1 MLFTPRQKTVL
12 IGATPEILAIYQE
25 LIQVSQSKATVLLRG
40 ESGTGKE
47 LLARLIHENSPRAAG
62 PFIKVNCAAL
72 SETLLESELFGH
84 ERGAFTGAI
93 KTKKGRF
100 ELADGGTLFLDEIG
114 DLPLSVQVKLL
125 QVLQEKA
132 FERVGGVETLT
143 VDVRTVAATHR
154 DLEKAMSNGTFRE
167 DFYYRLNVIPIFL
180 PPLRERR
187 EDIPLLVCHF
197 LDRFNK
203 ENNKKV
209 SLSDEILALFIKYNW
224 PGNIRELENCIERLT
239 VLSREDRITLS
250 TIPPAIKTYFSD
262 IQKVVPQ
269 AIKGMSS
276 QGPLPLAAA
285 TEELERE
292 ALKKALERVGGVQAK
307 AARLLGITSRQIAYK
322 MKMYGMIRK

>member
-1 MLFTPRQKTVL
+1 MENRVFSVPRHKTVL
-12 IGATPEILAIYQE
+12 IGDTPEIKAIYQD

-47 LLARLIHENSPRAAG
+47 LLAKLIHENSPRAKG
-62 PFIKVNCAAL
+62 PFIKVNCGAL

-114 DLPLSVQVKLL
+114 DLPLPVQVKLL

-132 FERVGGVETLT
+132 FERVGGIETLT

-154 DLEKAMSNGTFRE
+154 DLEKAIGNGTFRE
-167 DFYYRLNVIPIFL
+167 DLYYRLNVIPIHL

-187 EDIPLLVCHF
+187 EDIPVLVSHF
-197 LDRFNK
+197 LYKFNN
-203 ENNKKV
+203 ENNKKLV
-209 SLSDEILALFIKYNW
+209 ISDEILSIFIQYNW
-224 PGNIRELENCIERLT
+224 PGNVRELENAIERLT
-239 VLSREDRITLS
+239 VLAREERITLK

-262 IQKVVPQ
+262 IQRVVPQ
-269 AIKGMSS
+269 RL
-276 QGPLPLAAA
+276 LPAT
-285 TEELERE
+285 TEEMERE
-292 ALKKALERVGGVQAK
+292 ALQKALERVGGVQAK
-307 AARLLGITSRQIAYK
+307 AARLLGITARQIAYK
-322 MKMYGMIRK
+322 IKMYGIQK

>member
-1 MLFTPRQKTVL
+1 MLCTPRQKTVL
-12 IGATPEILAIYQE
+12 IGSSPGIKSIYQE

-47 LLARLIHENSPRAAG
+47 LLARLIHENSPRAKG

-100 ELADGGTLFLDEIG
+100 ELADGGTIFLDEIG
-114 DLPLSVQVKLL
+114 DLPLPVQVKLL
-125 QVLQEKA
+125 QVLQDTA

-154 DLEKAMSNGTFRE
+154 DLEKAIGNGTFRE
-167 DFYYRLNVIPIFL
+167 DLYYRLNVIPIFL

-187 EDIPLLVCHF
+187 EDIPRLVSHF
-197 LDRFNK
+197 LDKFNK
-203 ENNKKV
+203 ENNKKIY
-209 SLSDEILALFIKYNW
+209 LSNEILALFTKYNW
-224 PGNIRELENCIERLT
+224 PGNVRELENCIERLT
-239 VLSREDRITLS
+239 VLSREECITLN

-262 IQKVVPQ
+262 IQKVIPQ
-269 AIKGMSS
+269 FVKALSAPTS
-276 QGPLPLAAA
+276 LRLPLAREAM
-285 TEELERE
+285 ERE
-292 ALKKALERVGGVQAK
+292 ALAKALETAGGVQAK
-307 AARLLGITSRQIAYK
+307 AARLLGISPRQIAYK
-322 MKMYGMIRK
+322 MKRYGMNRK